1 MTGQLTSY
9 VDIDAPPERLWQVL
23 MDLPA
28 YPGWNPFVTRAEG
41 EFTEGARVTF
51 HGPAAGALLR
61 VRFPAVVLDV
71 APCRRLRFR
80 VRLARTGL
88 PGLLD
93 VEQTM
98 TLRPRDDGGVRLWEE
113 ARFSGAL
120 VPLLTRSLNR
130 EHTPAFLAMNA
141 ALKERVERLQRA

>member
-9 VDIDAPPERLWQVL
+9 VDIDAAPERVWQVL

-28 YPGWNPFVTRAEG
+28 YPEWNPFVTRAEG
-41 EFTEGARVTF
+41 EFAVGARVVFT
-51 HGPAAGALLR
+51 GPPAGALLR
-61 VRFPAVVLDV
+61 VRFPATVLELVPD
-71 APCRRLRFR
+71 RRLAFR
-80 VRLARTGL
+80 VRLMKLGL

-93 VEQTM
+93 VQQTM
-98 TLRPRDDGGVRLWEE
+98 TLDPRDDGRVRLWEE

-130 EHTPAFLAMNA
+130 EHTPSFLAMNA
-141 ALKERVERLQRA
+141 AFKERVERVPRT